1 MDTKGHVLSDSLYMK
16 HPAQAEDWW
25 KGKLELTAYGN
36 RVPFRGYGSAL
47 ELDDGDGCTTQ

>member
-36 RVPFRGYGSAL
+36 RVPFRGNGSAL